1 MAPRRSRTEHSEER
15 SHMVEDPLAQLQ
27 RFISLEVKW
36 QVQLAVRQMHQ
47 DLSNSMPT
55 SPSEQPSS
63 CASVGLPEMDS
74 AHYPVDDLMVQ
85 QPCQLHVQFCNIS
98 FKVALGMAYP
108 VEQGPVFH
116 GSKVL
121 PGYSR
126 VKLDEVCAGL
136 DDLDLVYPGHE
147 EVAKLGEAVHKVILW
162 SKRYIIFGTNC
173 NNKLSSLTKDLPHL
187 EPVRSRSPTPPQAHI
202 KKICRLEEKLLSFFA
217 FVHHPC
223 LPELQ
228 LTVLKAISKWS
239 CW

>member
-1 MAPRRSRTEHSEER
+1 
-15 SHMVEDPLAQLQ
+15 
-27 RFISLEVKW
+27 
-36 QVQLAVRQMHQ
+36 MHQ

-202 KKICRLEEKLLSFFA
+202 KKICRAQGLKNLSMRHIMTLS
-217 FVHHPC
+217 VTKMMLHQIMKIMRMGTC
-223 LPELQ
+223 LSIGALQ
-228 LTVLKAISKWS
+228 PHQCVQ
-239 CW
+239 